1 MNEYIGEGSMEH
13 KISHLFINVLK
24 AAEDSLYRLFLDNLI
39 NGYQKLL
46 RELKYH
52 GKMSRFMNLFSIQ

>member
-1 MNEYIGEGSMEH
+1 MNEYIGEGGMEP

-46 RELKYH
+46 RELK
-52 GKMSRFMNLFSIQ
+52 